1 MKTENFKAMQTIK
14 SSKATICL
22 LIFLFV
28 SITPA
33 PVKAQE
39 TAQQIIEKMEDQ
51 MRGTSSYFEMTMTTV
66 RPRYT
71 RDVTM
76 KTWSLG
82 EDFSLILITAPA
94 RDQGTAF
101 LKRQKEIWNYV
112 PNIDRMIKMPPSM
125 MSQSWMG
132 SDFSNDD
139 LVRESST
146 ITDYH
151 HSILSEE
158 VYQERNCWVLELIPK
173 PESSIV
179 YDKVLLWVDKQHY
192 IQLKVE
198 NYDEDGSLVSTML
211 FSDVKQMGGRTIPT
225 LMEMVPADKPNQ
237 KTIIRYAE
245 SKFNIPIE
253 ESFFSVQNLKNIR

>member
-1 MKTENFKAMQTIK
+1 MKTIFKSAI
-14 SSKATICL
+14 L
-22 LIFLFV
+22 LPLLLVQLMIF
-28 SITPA
+28 SPDRA
-33 PVKAQE
+33 AAQE

-76 KTWSLG
+76 KTWSKG

-151 HSILSEE
+151 HKILREE
-158 VYQERNCWVLELIPK
+158 VYEQRNCWVLELIPK

-179 YDKVLLWVDKQHY
+179 YGKVLLWVDKQHF

-211 FSDVKQMGGRTIPT
+211 FSEVKQMGGRTIPS
-225 LMEMVPADKPNQ
+225 LMEMIPADKPNQ
-237 KTIIRYAE
+237 KTVIRYAE
-245 SKFNIPIE
+245 AKFNMPIE

>member
-1 MKTENFKAMQTIK
+1 MQTIFK
-14 SSKATICL
+14 SAIL
-22 LIFLFV
+22 LPLLLVKFMIF
-28 SITPA
+28 SPGRGA
-33 PVKAQE
+33 AQE
-39 TAQQIIEKMEDQ
+39 TAQQVIKKMEDQ
-51 MRGTSSYFEMTMTTV
+51 MRGASSYFEMTMTTV

-76 KTWSLG
+76 RAWSKG

-94 RDQGTAF
+94 RDKGTAF

-146 ITDYH
+146 ITDYR
-151 HSILSEE
+151 HSILREE
-158 VYQERNCWVLELIPK
+158 VYQNRNCWVLELIPK

-179 YDKVLLWVDKQHY
+179 YGKVLVWVDKQHY

-211 FSDVKQMGGRTIPT
+211 FSEVKQMGGRTIPS
-225 LMEMVPADKPNQ
+225 LMEMIPADKPNQ

-245 SKFNIPIE
+245 AKFNIPIE